1 MVRSTRVPTVEPL
14 RPPLEEVTFPVAGD
28 RAGGHVGGTLGH
40 GRHVGD
46 LAPSIRPPRPRLA
59 RLARLTQRD
68 QQCAPQGATGQHI

>member
-1 MVRSTRVPTVEPL
+1 VVRSTRVPTAEPL

-46 LAPSIRPPRPRLA
+46 LAPSIRPPR
-59 RLARLTQRD
+59 LTQRG